1 MFSYIG
7 RSITYSALVTIL
19 LISTVFGQN
28 LELNGYVRS
37 YLGVLTNETMDYS
50 IVQNTLDLKL
60 KRSMDRVS
68 LFANPYIYQYPNLK
82 PEIGIREAYMDI
94 FFDNIDLRLGKQQII
109 WGKADGVFITDIVSP
124 KDLGE
129 FLLRDFDEIRT
140 GITALKADY
149 YVGNNTFEV
158 VWIPVFTPTIMPDS
172 SSIWSRYPSFSL
184 PVVIDESRLSVSDRL
199 ENSEVFAKFSG
210 MSSLLDYELMVGRMW
225 DDDPALHVIPI
236 MDAGD
241 PQPIGLTL
249 MPEHHLLTL
258 AGGSF
263 STEIKGFILR
273 SEAAYYIGKRFVSS
287 NAQGLPIDLLEKDY
301 LHYLVGTDFSISSA
315 NLSIQF
321 IQQMI
326 QDYQDAILQ
335 DEMENTL
342 TLMANRTFLQETL
355 TLQAFAYVGLNKS
368 DALIRPTITY
378 DFADGFEIVTG
389 LNLFVR
395 KDSSDP
401 GIFGYYD
408 KNDMAYLKVK
418 YSF

>member
-1 MFSYIG
+1 
-7 RSITYSALVTIL
+7 
-19 LISTVFGQN
+19 
-28 LELNGYVRS
+28 
-37 YLGVLTNETMDYS
+37 
-50 IVQNTLDLKL
+50 
-60 KRSMDRVS
+60 
-68 LFANPYIYQYPNLK
+68 
-82 PEIGIREAYMDI
+82 
-94 FFDNIDLRLGKQQII
+94 
-109 WGKADGVFITDIVSP
+109 
-124 KDLGE
+124 
-129 FLLRDFDEIRT
+129 
-140 GITALKADY
+140 
-149 YVGNNTFEV
+149 
-158 VWIPVFTPTIMPDS
+158 
-172 SSIWSRYPSFSL
+172 
-184 PVVIDESRLSVSDRL
+184 
-199 ENSEVFAKFSG
+199 
-210 MSSLLDYELMVGRMW
+210 MVGRMW
-225 DDDPALHVIPI
+225 DDDPALHVIHI

-241 PQPIGLTL
+241 PQPVGLTL
-249 MPEHHLLTL
+249 LPEHHRLTL

-273 SEAAYYIGKRFVSS
+273 SEAAYYIGKHFVSS

-301 LHYLVGTDFSISSA
+301 LHYLVGTDFSIKSA

-335 DEMENTL
+335 DEMENTV